1 MAQHSALLYM
11 RLQWSVHT
19 SGRDMAIAHTYDGL
33 RTSMCYDS
41 CKCRCMYMTIGHG
54 TLFTLAIL
62 RTHSLAMVKLCAVI
76 IQSLSSWPR
85 PYLLTQVPSTS
96 TFQFTAWQD
105 SSMSMLYN
113 LFICMYITGVLCQFQ
128 GLANSGEQALTRPRD
143 RSNERKSI
151 QTAVERK
158 VSDRRAMDA
167 TTSSV

>member
-1 MAQHSALLYM
+1 MYDYYSFCMDSGQSAGMWHSTM
-11 RLQWSVHT
+11 RCCTCVCNGYGHC
-19 SGRDMAIAHTYDGL
+19 GRTYDGL

-54 TLFTLAIL
+54 SLFTLAIL

-76 IQSLSSWPR
+76 IQSLSSWPW

-113 LFICMYITGVLCQFQ
+113 LFICMYITGVHLPVPGARKLGRASSHSTQ
-128 GLANSGEQALTRPRD
+128 G
-143 RSNERKSI
+143 
-151 QTAVERK
+151 
-158 VSDRRAMDA
+158 
-167 TTSSV
+167 